1 MLLLDEV
8 ESLSIDHLGVDS
20 TWRTSTA
27 NLGRY
32 QESLPPS
39 RDLGGVSALAGGGT
53 RHGQSSREPPTLIV
67 LKENS
72 PVVRIEDNGTY
83 WVWIRHRTRAARGIT
98 GKILFFSPDR
108 EALIAIARNE
118 IEEHGFAHAKVSR
131 SLEGSQTDYVL
142 CLYDTGPERVAEA
155 RRRHPEAHCPGWK
168 SDAATERGEY
178 SQKYLRSVTKP
189 TRPISTGPPPAQ
201 PATPPQDWS
210 ASPKT
215 LEDALDATLGNEAL
229 RKKLRAVGS
238 DVIITANVRS
248 DRDWQRNRH
257 IRSGRISA
265 ASWRLILKAWELE
278 RREDA
283 ADLFVERY
291 GIDSEWYM
299 TPEFKE
305 IKWLEIIPKPRTK
318 PHGSYLPRKGL

>member
-1 MLLLDEV
+1 
-8 ESLSIDHLGVDS
+8 VDS